1 MLFCLKNKKEN
12 IWNDVVLIYTWYI
25 GRFGDIVGF
34 RFSFRASYRT
44 SVGTGVALR
53 LPTST
58 PSVGIGAG
66 QLGRPR
72 SGFAQS
78 YSQSKVG
85 LFRTWVHRT
94 IRRKAWPFW
103 PAGLANKKFVFFF
116 FLSFYLGW
124 AVRDDST

>member
-44 SVGTGVALR
+44 SVGTGGALR

-58 PSVGIGAG
+58 PSVGIGAS
-66 QLGRPR
+66 QLGRVLHSPTHNQKLVCL
-72 SGFAQS
+72 GHECI
-78 YSQSKVG
+78 G
-85 LFRTWVHRT
+85 LLGE
-94 IRRKAWPFW
+94 KLDPFDLRGW
-103 PAGLANKKFVFFF
+103 REHKK
-116 FLSFYLGW
+116 LNN
-124 AVRDDST
+124 